1 MTTKTSELLAAARD
15 RALPLVRALPDEAMD
30 APTPCAEYDVR
41 NLLNHLFRVVVG
53 FQALAAREEADFSVT
68 PDRLTAYGDDW
79 RVRFEK
85 ETELLVDAWAARAV
99 PGADEGVAGSM
110 NLPARTVGAMALLDL
125 TVRAWDLARATGLP
139 YTPDAEGLRA
149 LEELVA
155 AMGPT
160 ARKTGVFAERVPVPA
175 GASGFEALLAGTGR
189 DPRWSRPVA

>member
-1 MTTKTSELLAAARD
+1 MTTRTGELLAAARD
-15 RALPLVRALPDEAMD
+15 RALPLVHALPDEALD
-30 APTPCAEYDVR
+30 VPTPCAEYDVR
-41 NLLNHLFRVVVG
+41 NLLNHLFHVVVG
-53 FQALAAREEADFSVT
+53 FQALAAREEANFSVT
-68 PDRLTAYGDDW
+68 PDRLAAYGDGW
-79 RVRFEK
+79 RARFEE
-85 ETELLVDAWAARAV
+85 ETELLVGAWAV

-125 TVRAWDLARATGLP
+125 TVHPWDLARATGLP

-160 ARKTGVFAERVPVPA
+160 ARKMGVFGEPTPMPA
-175 GASGFEALLAGTGR
+175 GASAFEALLAGTGR

>member
-1 MTTKTSELLAAARD
+1 MTTRTGELLAAARD
-15 RALPLVRALPDEAMD
+15 RALPLVHALPDEALD

-41 NLLNHLFRVVVG
+41 NLLNHLLHVVVG

-68 PDRLTAYGDDW
+68 PDRLAAYGDGW
-79 RVRFEK
+79 RSRFEE
-85 ETELLVDAWAARAV
+85 ETELLVSAWAV

-125 TVRAWDLARATGLP
+125 TVHPWDLARATGLP
-139 YTPDAEGLRA
+139 WTPDAEGLRA

-160 ARKTGVFAERVPVPA
+160 ARKTGVFGEPAPVPA
-175 GASGFEALLAGTGR
+175 GASAFEALLAGTGR
-189 DPRWSRPVA
+189 DPRWSRPEA

>member
-1 MTTKTSELLAAARD
+1 MTTRTGELLAAARD
-15 RALPLVRALPDEAMD
+15 RALPLVHALPDEALE

-41 NLLNHLFRVVVG
+41 NLLNHLFHVVVG

-68 PDRLTAYGDDW
+68 PDRLAEYGDGW
-79 RVRFEK
+79 RARFEE
-85 ETELLVDAWAARAV
+85 ETELLVSAWAV

-125 TVRAWDLARATGLP
+125 TVHPWDLARATGLP

-160 ARKTGVFAERVPVPA
+160 ARKMGVFGEPAPMPA
-175 GASGFEALLAGTGR
+175 GASAFEALLAGTGR
-189 DPRWSRPVA
+189 DPRWSRPEA

>member
-1 MTTKTSELLAAARD
+1 MTTRTGELLAAARD
-15 RALPLVRALPDEAMD
+15 RALPLVHALPDEALD
-30 APTPCAEYDVR
+30 VPTPCAEYDVR
-41 NLLNHLFRVVVG
+41 NLLNHLFHVVVG

-68 PDRLTAYGDDW
+68 PDRLAAYGDGW
-79 RVRFEK
+79 RARFEE
-85 ETELLVDAWAARAV
+85 ETELLVGAWAV

-125 TVRAWDLARATGLP
+125 TVHPWDLARATGLP

-160 ARKTGVFAERVPVPA
+160 ARKMGVFGEPAPMPA
-175 GASGFEALLAGTGR
+175 GASAFEALLAGTGR

>member
-1 MTTKTSELLAAARD
+1 MTTRTGELIAAARD
-15 RALPLVRALPDEAMD
+15 RALPVVRTLPDDALD

-41 NLLNHLFRVVVG
+41 HLLNHLFHVVVG

-68 PDRLTAYGDDW
+68 PDRLSEYGDGW
-79 RVRFEK
+79 RARFGK
-85 ETELLVDAWAARAV
+85 ETALLADAWSV

-125 TVRAWDLARATGLP
+125 TVHAWDLARATGLP
-139 YTPDAEGLRA
+139 YAPDAGGLRA

-160 ARKTGVFAERVPVPA
+160 ARTMGVFGEPVPVPA
-175 GASGFEALLAGTGR
+175 EASAFEALLASTGR
-189 DPRWSRPVA
+189 DPRWCRREE